1 MNSEGKSEVNERY
14 YRERT
19 WNVIVG
25 CSRVSAGCD
34 NCYAIP
40 ESRRMSRNPNIT
52 NKYGTNPYDKLIQ
65 IRNGGMDFSESCIFS
80 KIGWKRRYE

>member
-1 MNSEGKSEVNERY
+1 MTSEPKAEVNQLA
-14 YRERT
+14 YREKT

-40 ESRRMSRNPNIT
+40 EARRMSRNPNIT
-52 NKYGTNPYDKLIQ
+52 NKYGVNPYDKLVQ
-65 IRNGGMDFSESCIFS
+65 IKNGDMDFSGQLHFL
-80 KIGWKRRYE
+80 KIAWKRRCE